1 LAAADDGSRPG
12 EVYPLLLYIKFDS
25 HVTPRSPIQKPTG
38 KPRHPFK
45 ENPQISLKLL
55 FIAGMADTHPPT
67 AAATNVEADLEAE
80 DSAFEDNE
88 SQTSDRASIVSDI
101 MKYR

>member
-1 LAAADDGSRPG
+1 
-12 EVYPLLLYIKFDS
+12 
-25 HVTPRSPIQKPTG
+25 
-38 KPRHPFK
+38 
-45 ENPQISLKLL
+45 
-55 FIAGMADTHPPT
+55 MADTHPPT

-88 SQTSDRASIVSDI
+88 SQTSDRTSIVSDI